1 MANIKSQIKR
11 IVTNEKARV
20 RHSSAKS
27 AMRTAVKKVEKAL
40 TAGSVE
46 EAKTEFNTAQT
57 LLSRAVNKKVMKLNT
72 SARTIS
78 RLAQKIKKAS
88 V

>member
-1 MANIKSQIKR
+1 MAYYKSAKTRIKR
-11 IVTNEKARV
+11 NKKREIINGMRRV
-20 RHSSAKS
+20 AL
-27 AMRTAVKKVEKAL
+27 RTAVKKVEKAL

-57 LLSRAVNKKVMKLNT
+57 LLRRAVNKKVMKLNT